1 MSLDQA
7 FSGVRSLEEKTAFIH
22 YFLIASSQAN
32 PVVTVEE
39 RNRLF
44 LILIEQ
50 CSADDIFEIGAK
62 LRSHQVLFSLTLLD
76 ALSQSLEGVPVVP
89 EKIRDIFAKL
99 SSLNDKSKDTLFPRN
114 RYYIPTV
121 DVDRPA
127 PYRTFL

>member
-22 YFLIASSQAN
+22 YFLIASSQDN

-62 LRSHQVLFSLTLLD
+62 LRSHQPLFSLTLLD
-76 ALSQSLEGVPVVP
+76 ALSHSLE
-89 EKIRDIFAKL
+89 
-99 SSLNDKSKDTLFPRN
+99 
-114 RYYIPTV
+114 
-121 DVDRPA
+121 
-127 PYRTFL
+127 